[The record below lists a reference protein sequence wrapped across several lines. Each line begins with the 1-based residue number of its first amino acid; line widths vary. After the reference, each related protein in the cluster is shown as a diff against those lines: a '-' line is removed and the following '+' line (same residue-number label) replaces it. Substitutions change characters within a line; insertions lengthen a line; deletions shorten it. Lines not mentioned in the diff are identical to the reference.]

1 MDSNEVIDLGREAIH
16 VALLV
21 GGPILVV
28 SLVIGIG
35 IGMLQAMTQVQDQSV
50 SFVPKLMGMLLA
62 VGVALPWLAG
72 KLVDYTQ
79 ETLATPVIHPFR
91 ANDRAQP
98 SFPTTSRLVSTSQRT
113 DQRTDQRTS
122 EPENPNSQNSNSNRQ
137 QLAEDSEQESL
148 IPDKVPFQLPHYR
161 FSRLPKEDQ
170 DL

>member
-21 GGPILVV
+21 GGPILFV

-79 ETLATPVIHPFR
+79 ETLATPIIHPFR
-91 ANDRAQP
+91 SNDQAQSP
-98 SFPTTSRLVSTSQRT
+98 IPTSGRLVSASQRT
-113 DQRTDQRTS
+113 DQGKS

-137 QLAEDSEQESL
+137 QLAEDSEREEL
-148 IPDKVPFQLPHYR
+148 TPDKIPFQLPHYR